1 MLSPRL
7 LEVLRAWWRQCRSQG
22 WLFPSRDPFL
32 PITARQ
38 RQQRTHALQQFPSPL
53 GYSITSS
60 ASARSVSGTV
70 RPSALAVL
78 TLIISSNFVGCWTG
92 RPFEQN

>member
-1 MLSPRL
+1 MRRLGPRCGL
-7 LEVLRAWWRQCRSQG
+7 AG
-22 WLFPSRDPFL
+22 LFSHGL
-32 PITARQ
+32 GQ
-38 RQQRTHALQQFPSPL
+38 ERTHAPQQFPSPL

-78 TLIISSNFVGCWTG
+78 TLIISSNFVGSWTG